1 MYSIFY
7 FCIFWL
13 INYLLTQ
20 TKTKK
25 VAANW
30 ISTNNYLKNNNSQ
43 IWILHQSWRWSH
55 ALVFFYFTIKTLFNT
70 LLRQMNTD
78 MIDVIML
85 PQRIL
90 FSPRIAPPQQA
101 VPHRSVASEEAKE
114 RRPHTHLRPWAV
126 NRERQPHM
134 RQTQTAAPSKSAGTP
149 AVRDQTCLCVCVWLS
164 GRAASR
170 VKSRTAAVK
179 RLSDGAERA
188 QRSSLGGA
196 AVGVSGGVPRQRSGF
211 ADASP
216 THKTVTLTPRIH
228 FAHSCE
234 TLPSVNPKLGPHSR
248 HLRATLK
255 ISREMTGGGTLR
267 RKVFAHQVQLLLITL
282 SHRSP
287 RSPFMQRLGATLLEL
302 PTKRSS
308 FKRAPKGSGRD
319 MTRAPPTESIIH
331 SSGSHVGIWEGALG
345 KMRMRDGNFSFN

>member
-1 MYSIFY
+1 MSSCYPKESF
-7 FCIFWL
+7 
-13 INYLLTQ
+13 
-20 TKTKK
+20 
-25 VAANW
+25 
-30 ISTNNYLKNNNSQ
+30 
-43 IWILHQSWRWSH
+43 
-55 ALVFFYFTIKTLFNT
+55 
-70 LLRQMNTD
+70 
-78 MIDVIML
+78 
-85 PQRIL
+85 

-101 VPHRSVASEEAKE
+101 VLHRSVASEEAKE

-228 FAHSCE
+228 YAHSCE

-248 HLRATLK
+248 ICEPCWKSHGKWPEAERCGGKFSPIKSNSSWSLYLIALQDHHSCKDLGQLCSNWQQRGAASNAHRKEVEETWRGRLRPN
-255 ISREMTGGGTLR
+255 
-267 RKVFAHQVQLLLITL
+267 QLFTALD
-282 SHRSP
+282 
-287 RSPFMQRLGATLLEL
+287 
-302 PTKRSS
+302 
-308 FKRAPKGSGRD
+308 PKWESGRERLARCGCVMEIFHLIND
-319 MTRAPPTESIIH
+319 NREVTQRSAPRLQRRRTTRE
-331 SSGSHVGIWEGALG
+331 
-345 KMRMRDGNFSFN
+345 